1 MDRVKSILGGRCSG
15 NIASH
20 FDWTYF
26 RCIAVAVSLLLCA
39 GCSAFGQSL
48 QPGHLPSRKQAAPMT
63 PAEEKN
69 LAFVLDWRR
78 EVVEARHTELAANYA
93 AEDETVHS

>member
-1 MDRVKSILGGRCSG
+1 
-15 NIASH
+15 
-20 FDWTYF
+20 
-26 RCIAVAVSLLLCA
+26 
-39 GCSAFGQSL
+39 
-48 QPGHLPSRKQAAPMT
+48 MT